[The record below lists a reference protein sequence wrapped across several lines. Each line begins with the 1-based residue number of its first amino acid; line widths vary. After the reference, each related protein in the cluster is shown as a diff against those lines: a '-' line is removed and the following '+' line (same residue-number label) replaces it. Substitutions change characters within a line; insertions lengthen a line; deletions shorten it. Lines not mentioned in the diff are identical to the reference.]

1 MSRKRRV
8 FDVDLPEEPAADFPA
23 GKDDLP
29 AEYETKAMFPRRR
42 GPMAAAIGETGDA
55 LRHRKQVEADI
66 RAENDALAHE
76 FVRLKREGLMVDRVP
91 VEEVNVHR
99 LVRDR
104 STRGDPDLDDLK
116 TSLLAIGLSNPIRV
130 APRPGGGHDLI
141 EGFRRLAAYK
151 ALLEETGDPRWAR
164 IPAALLTDGE
174 GEGALYRRMVDENL
188 VRKDISF
195 AEMAALAIAYA
206 DDHVDGCADVDEA
219 VNRLYASTSAQKR
232 SYVRRF
238 ALLLRRMGKAI
249 EHPEALPR
257 ALGLKLA
264 DLIEGDIDAMNRLLG
279 DLSAAPNRDAATEGA
294 ILRAAV
300 EGFTAAPKPRGAPK
314 AARRGRVSLSVPVGP
329 GARCTAADGKVE
341 IRARMDFSNVPQDR
355 LQAAIEAFF
364 RELER

>member
-1 MSRKRRV
+1 MTRKRRV
-8 FDVDLPEEPAADFPA
+8 FDVDLPPDPEADFPT
-23 GKDDLP
+23 GKGVLP
-29 AEYETKAMFPRRR
+29 AEYETKSAFPRRR

-55 LRHRKQVEADI
+55 LRHRKQIEADI

-76 FVRLKREGLMVDRVP
+76 FVRLKRDGLIVDRVP
-91 VEEVNVHR
+91 IDMVNVGR

-104 STRGDPDLDDLK
+104 STRGDLDLDDLK
-116 TSLLAIGLSNPIRV
+116 ASLKAIGLSNPIRV
-130 APRPGGGHDLI
+130 GSRPDGCYDLI
-141 EGFRRLAAYK
+141 EGFRRLAAYR
-151 ALLEETGDPRWAR
+151 ALLEETGDERWAR
-164 IPAALLTDGE
+164 IPAALLAGGE

-206 DDHVDGCADVDEA
+206 DEHVDDCADVDEA
-219 VNRLYASTSAQKR
+219 VNRLYASASPQKR

-249 EHPEALPR
+249 EHPEAIPR

-264 DLIEGDIDAMNRLLG
+264 DLIESDIDAMTGLAGALR
-279 DLSAAPNRDAATEGA
+279 AAPGRDAEAEGA

-300 EGFTAAPKPRGAPK
+300 EGFTAGPKPRGAPK
-314 AARRGRVSLSVPVGP
+314 AARRGRVSLSVPFGP
-329 GARCTAADGKVE
+329 GARCTAADGKME
-341 IRARMDFSNVPQDR
+341 IRARMDFSTIRQDR

-364 RELER
+364 RELQE